1 MHRLSTE
8 IVDREGKNGSLCGYL
23 FLFLRKQFAEQKT
36 DEGSAVH
43 ELPEEGYREVHESG
57 LEPYSNELGTC
68 IFK

>member
-43 ELPEEGYREVHESG
+43 ELPEESNWEVHEG
-57 LEPYSNELGTC
+57 CLEPYGNELGTC
-68 IFK
+68 VFE

>member
-1 MHRLSTE
+1 MLHRLSTE

-43 ELPEEGYREVHESG
+43 ELPEEGNRE
-57 LEPYSNELGTC
+57 
-68 IFK
+68 I